1 MPADA
6 PTVPAPP
13 PIIEAAE
20 VSQLLKKVAERC
32 QGVTNDTGSAS
43 PVMRPADRQ
52 QVAWA
57 PDFLDLAGLAYF
69 LSTSER
75 QVQRLLAAGRLPAAD
90 INISGTGGPK
100 GRRWRRD
107 RLVAWLEGHRP

>member
-1 MPADA
+1 MTSSLP
-6 PTVPAPP
+6 
-13 PIIEAAE
+13 
-20 VSQLLKKVAERC
+20 
-32 QGVTNDTGSAS
+32 
-43 PVMRPADRQ
+43 RQ
-52 QVAWA
+52 QAAWA

-107 RLVAWLEGHRP
+107 RLVAWLEGHQP

>member
-1 MPADA
+1 MSAA
-6 PTVPAPP
+6 PLRNGIGCT
-13 PIIEAAE
+13 EA
-20 VSQLLKKVAERC
+20 
-32 QGVTNDTGSAS
+32 QGVTSS
-43 PVMRPADRQ
+43 LPRQ
-52 QVAWA
+52 QAAWA

-107 RLVAWLEGHRP
+107 RLVAWLVGHQP